1 MRRGEGRE
9 GGREGSEGGVSART
23 AEILKSLLL
32 MTLERLWEGER
43 REGMELR
50 RLEETRGKEGGEGGR
65 EGGKKGEINC
75 VIALSCYV
83 AVVLLSW
90 DLVLLCIVRL
100 FFVFVTAVNFLRVPA
115 ALPLLPTSML
125 LSLL

>member
-1 MRRGEGRE
+1 MSAAERCGPSFWLRAESSVRRGEGRE

-23 AEILKSLLL
+23 AEILKSFSELL
-32 MTLERLWEGER
+32 MILERLWEGER

-75 VIALSCYV
+75 VSTLSCYV
-83 AVVLLSW
+83 AVQ
-90 DLVLLCIVRL
+90 R
-100 FFVFVTAVNFLRVPA
+100 ALRG
-115 ALPLLPTSML
+115 TEGGKEEREG
-125 LSLL
+125 